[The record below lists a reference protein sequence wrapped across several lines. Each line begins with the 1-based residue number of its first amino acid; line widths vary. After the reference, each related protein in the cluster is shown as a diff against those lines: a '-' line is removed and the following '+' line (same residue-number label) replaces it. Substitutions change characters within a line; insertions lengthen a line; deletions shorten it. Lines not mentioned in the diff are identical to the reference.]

1 MKIMTFNTQH
11 CLNFLEQKI
20 DYEIMASTI
29 NECQADIVGLNE
41 MFDGENGIY
50 GKQTQKLSELTEL
63 KNHFFARA
71 IYEDTSEYGNG
82 VLSRYKITKTSRIPI
97 PDPSPK
103 AYTGY
108 YETRVLLKCELENG
122 YTVLITHFGLNKD
135 EQENAQRVILENL
148 TDTKCILMGDFNI
161 EPDNEL
167 LVPIREKMQD
177 TQAKM
182 TGDIKT
188 FPSNE
193 PRIKIDYIFLSPDIK
208 IKSAE
213 VVNKIASDHRPII
226 VEIE

>member
-1 MKIMTFNTQH
+1 
-11 CLNFLEQKI
+11 
-20 DYEIMASTI
+20 
-29 NECQADIVGLNE
+29 
-41 MFDGENGIY
+41 
-50 GKQTQKLSELTEL
+50 
-63 KNHFFARA
+63 
-71 IYEDTSEYGNG
+71 
-82 VLSRYKITKTSRIPI
+82 
-97 PDPSPK
+97 
-103 AYTGY
+103 
-108 YETRVLLKCELENG
+108 
-122 YTVLITHFGLNKD
+122 
-135 EQENAQRVILENL
+135 
-148 TDTKCILMGDFNI
+148 MGDFNI

-182 TGDIKT
+182 KGNIKT